1 MYNQGVAGK
10 WSGERETELK
20 IAKVI
25 NNNVV
30 SVLKEGNQELVIM
43 GRGIAFQKKTGDP
56 ADEARIEKVL
66 TLDNKDVSEVQN
78 PFV

>member
-1 MYNQGVAGK
+1 M
-10 WSGERETELK
+10 
-20 IAKVI
+20 
-25 NNNVV
+25 
-30 SVLKEGNQELVIM
+30 VIM

-56 ADEARIEKVL
+56 ADESRIEKVL